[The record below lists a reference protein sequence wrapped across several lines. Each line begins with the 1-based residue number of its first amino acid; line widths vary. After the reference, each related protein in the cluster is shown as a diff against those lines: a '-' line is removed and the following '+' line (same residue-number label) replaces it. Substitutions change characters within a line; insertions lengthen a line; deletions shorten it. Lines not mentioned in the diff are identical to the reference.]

1 MYREEKQENKPS
13 VVELGVLCVPWVL
26 RSSGM
31 TAVSWY
37 PAAHCSHG
45 TPINRCMSSF
55 QKKTGF
61 NPPNLFSILATLD
74 PFPLTNT
81 MSSDPAFPP
90 PPPPEKQ
97 FKARGRS
104 QGLRYNYITSAG
116 GRRWYVILCMVNCPA
131 SLASLFIPIIWCS
144 RPYKHMI
151 LSMCHCHHDTQKDKY
166 TNTQWFKDPTHAV
179 FLIRGFKD
187 I

>member
-37 PAAHCSHG
+37 PAAHRSHG
-45 TPINRCMSSF
+45 TPINRCMPSF

-74 PFPLTNT
+74 PFPFWPIQCHPIQLFLLLLLLRSSSRPEGAVKVCGITVQHRPGEGAG
-81 MSSDPAFPP
+81 MSSCVWSIVLHLWHLYLSPLYDVLDHTNIWSC
-90 PPPPEKQ
+90 Q
-97 FKARGRS
+97 C
-104 QGLRYNYITSAG
+104 
-116 GRRWYVILCMVNCPA
+116 VIVIMTH
-131 SLASLFIPIIWCS
+131 
-144 RPYKHMI
+144 RK
-151 LSMCHCHHDTQKDKY
+151 